1 MVFMIGLWLVNT
13 IDSVYSCV
21 LMYMLCFIR
30 LVSAWFSVCFQGCSV
45 VGSVGSW
52 WVNTDWWLLVM
63 VSSQQWAIKLKIRM
77 IASTISRKLPTTT
90 WGYHHLWA
98 NQLWIHRISAVSKP
112 YCTGRPRNTD
122 WRIWNLTL
130 FIWICWHP
138 PTIPRDDYYE
148 IHQCWF
154 VMICLQK
161 KIVELGKLWCFACQ
175 ASSFSDAAGEWRV
188 WTSIHS

>member
-1 MVFMIGLWLVNT
+1 MFIY
-13 IDSVYSCV
+13 VYSLFHSIGQC
-21 LMYMLCFIR
+21 
-30 LVSAWFSVCFQGCSV
+30 LVQWLFRGCSV
-45 VGSVGSW
+45 VGSVVGSW

-77 IASTISRKLPTTT
+77 TAPTIPRKLPPPGDTTT
-90 WGYHHLWA
+90 CGQTNYEI
-98 NQLWIHRISAVSKP
+98 LWIHRISSVSKP

-122 WRIWNLTL
+122 WRIGNLTL

-138 PTIPRDDYYE
+138 PTIPRDGNYYE

-161 KIVELGKLWCFACQ
+161 KMVELGKLWCFACQ
-175 ASSFSDAAGEWRV
+175 APSFSDAAGECRV
-188 WTSIHS
+188 TSIHS